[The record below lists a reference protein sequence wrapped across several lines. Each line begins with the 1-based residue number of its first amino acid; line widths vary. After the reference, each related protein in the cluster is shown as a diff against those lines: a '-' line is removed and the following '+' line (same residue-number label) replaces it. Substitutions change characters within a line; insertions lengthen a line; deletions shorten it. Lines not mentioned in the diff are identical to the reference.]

1 MENMK
6 NTKITRK
13 IGETYVDFE
22 LTDAE
27 MESAFTEYQFQCDVI
42 EVKARLKESGEYE
55 NWEEIPCELI
65 EDLARTFRNEMMAIM
80 DGMGDGRIPAMES
93 VFKKYENDLEQYK
106 LKYKLFS
113 KEVTL
118 TMTKVYTIKAKSQE
132 EADRIFDVWSDRHG
146 NDMCDDLTEDVRFN
160 GDWDYGYTYE
170 EDDEDPEYADIS
182 EEDV

>member
-1 MENMK
+1 MENMR

-13 IGETYVDFE
+13 IGETYVDFVM
-22 LTDAE
+22 TDAE

-65 EDLARTFRNEMMAIM
+65 EDLARTFRNEMTALM

-93 VFKKYENDLEQYK
+93 VFKKYERDLEQYK
-106 LKYKLFS
+106 EKYKLFS

-118 TMTKVYTIKAKSQE
+118 TLTKEYTIKAKSRE
-132 EADRIFDVWSDRHG
+132 EADRIFDAWSERNVDR
-146 NDMCDDLTEDVRFN
+146 MEADLTEDMRYD

-170 EDDEDPEYADIS
+170 DDDGDPEYANIS